1 MGDDQ
6 QKQSVV
12 GRIVHWSNRQR
23 RLIFGRGIGDW
34 ARSIVLAFVL
44 FLGVRTFVVEAFK
57 IPTSSME
64 NTLLVGDFL
73 LVNKAV
79 YGAHIP
85 GTPLRF
91 TALREPKRGDVVVF
105 NPPHDL
111 RRNYVKRLV
120 GLPRD
125 TLEMR
130 DKQLYV
136 NGELLYE
143 PYVRH
148 EEGVGDTVH
157 PDMRWQRRYLIAPTR
172 HKYRPTR
179 DSWGPLV
186 VPSDRYF
193 VLGDNRENSEDSRY
207 WGFVAR
213 DQIRGQP
220 WLVYYSFVPS
230 SALSFPG
237 LRRVRWARLGTL
249 ID

>member
-1 MGDDQ
+1 MSEDQ
-6 QKQSVV
+6 QKQDLL
-12 GRIVHWSNRQR
+12 GRFLYWGNRQR
-23 RLIFGRGIGDW
+23 RSISGRGIKDW
-34 ARSIVLAFVL
+34 TRSLALAFVL
-44 FLGVRTFVVEAFK
+44 FLGVRTFLVEAFK

-79 YGAHIP
+79 FGAQIP
-85 GTPLRF
+85 GTPIRSM
-91 TALREPKRGDVVVF
+91 ALQEPKRGDVLVF

-111 RRNYVKRLV
+111 ERNYVKRLI

-143 PYVRH
+143 PYIRH
-148 EEGVGDTVH
+148 EEGVRDLVH
-157 PDMRWQRRYLIAPTR
+157 PDMRWQRSHLVASTG

-179 DSWGPLV
+179 DTWGPLV
-186 VPSDRYF
+186 VPSGRYF

-207 WGFVAR
+207 WGFVER

-230 SALSFPG
+230 SAVDFPP
-237 LRRVRWARLGTL
+237 LRRVRWARLGTFV
-249 ID
+249 D